1 MVPCAIEY
9 FQPFYNRLLIGKSV
23 GLSGRRLNYFQK
35 CRTGMPVY
43 VWPAKENYEF
53 RLLSSG
59 ITGLTDNLD
68 PNFTW
73 YNDGKPRW
81 RFPATQPLDQIQLE
95 KLNNASFEN
104 HKEILSELEKE
115 VPKWSECDKQ
125 RKLELTKM
133 WQDKWNWKNDSA
145 KTEFNSENS
154 PPWQAV
160 RLIGHRGSGKTQRP
174 VM

>member
-1 MVPCAIEY
+1 MKVVE
-9 FQPFYNRLLIGKSV
+9 GKS
-23 GLSGRRLNYFQK
+23 S
-35 CRTGMPVY
+35 
-43 VWPAKENYEF
+43 EF
-53 RLLSSG
+53 C
-59 ITGLTDNLD
+59 
-68 PNFTW
+68 
-73 YNDGKPRW
+73 
-81 RFPATQPLDQIQLE
+81 
-95 KLNNASFEN
+95 
-104 HKEILSELEKE
+104 HKEILSDLEKE

-133 WQDKWNWKNDSA
+133 WQDKWNWKNYST